1 MKLTLPLIAATS
13 IIATSAFAQTPPPAS
28 PAPTAP
34 AEKMAPSDSSDS
46 LKAPST
52 ESESLKAPSTES
64 TVAAPSAT
72 SAEASGPTLSDDE
85 AKAWINKVVYS
96 SDDKNVGEISAI
108 ERDSNGQVKEI
119 HADIGG
125 FLGLGETRVRVMP
138 SQFKFVGDR
147 VVLNV
152 TSEDAKALPK
162 VEG

>member
-1 MKLTLPLIAATS
+1 MKLTLPIIAATS
-13 IIATSAFAQTPPPAS
+13 IIATAAFAQTPPPAS

-46 LKAPST
+46 M
-52 ESESLKAPSTES
+52 KAPSTES
-64 TVAAPSAT
+64 TVTAPSAT

-108 ERDSNGQVKEI
+108 ERDAQGHVKEI

-125 FLGLGETRVRVMP
+125 FLGLGETRVRVLP